1 MAEEIKET
9 APVVDAQST
18 ETVPE
23 PQKKTYSEEEY
34 NALRTQLESLEKSAK
49 DNEDFK
55 KKKDNEDFK
64 KKFEQ
69 SEKDR
74 KEFEYQTQLTGYV
87 KSLGLVDDI
96 YEEKLATLLK
106 SGGAKFKDGK
116 ALEVDATL
124 TAFKEKYPQAF
135 KSAKIPRFVD
145 NTQGKTTSVAEDTL
159 RKIMGLPSKK

>member
-1 MAEEIKET
+1 MEEEIKET
-9 APVVDAQST
+9 APVVDAQPT

-34 NALRTQLESLEKSAK
+34 NALRTQLESLEKSA
-49 DNEDFK
+49 
-55 KKKDNEDFK
+55 KDNEDFK

-135 KSAKIPRFVD
+135 KSAKIPRFAD
-145 NTQGKTTSVAEDTL
+145 STQGKTTSIAEDTL

>member
-1 MAEEIKET
+1 MAEKIKET
-9 APVVDAQST
+9 APVVDAQPT

-55 KKKDNEDFK
+55 KK
-64 KKFEQ
+64 FEQ

-74 KEFEYQTQLTGYV
+74 KEFEYQTHLNSYV

-96 YEEKLATLLK
+96 YEEKLSTLLK
-106 SGGAKFKDGK
+106 EGGAKFKDGK
-116 ALEVDATL
+116 ALEVDVTL

-135 KSAKIPRFVD
+135 KSAKIPRFAD
-145 NTQGKTTSVAEDTL
+145 NTQGKSSTVAEDTL
-159 RKIMGLPSKK
+159 RKIMGLKTKN

>member
-9 APVVDAQST
+9 APVVDAQPT

>member
-9 APVVDAQST
+9 APMVDAQPT

-55 KKKDNEDFK
+55 KK
-64 KKFEQ
+64 FEQ

-74 KEFEYQTQLTGYV
+74 KEFEYQTHLNSYV

-116 ALEVDATL
+116 AFEVDATL

-135 KSAKIPRFVD
+135 KSAKIPRFAD
-145 NTQGKTTSVAEDTL
+145 STQGKSSTVAEDTL
-159 RKIMGLPSKK
+159 RKIMGLKTKN